1 MDHSGGL
8 YDFETWAPLLE
19 YLREEE
25 KEGRWDSGPGGLL
38 AGEIGQHGWSMPRLR
53 RRQNP
58 GRAAVEVQRAVIRRV
73 ADALAETGSSCVSF
87 ATQIVPVAPVAPT
100 FGRRVTRG
108 RVTLRLH
115 AFSPAE
121 RRHSGFNYEY
131 FPRVVVLVDG
141 AVPEPWRHEPD
152 QVPGA
157 RPAPTADPGLVERTM
172 HEWFPT
178 ATGATHEEIAACERR
193 LGVPLPDELKALYR
207 VASGR
212 PDDWG
217 TFDDSVRLWETLPNE
232 FLFTLD
238 SLYVADPATRGSGN
252 WDLQAQEAVITPPGA
267 RVQGLV
273 GSPGWIVFAH
283 DGSGEMTAVDLTPG
297 PGGHVGQVIEIPHE
311 QDLGARLVC
320 DSVTDLILH
329 RQPEHQDEPPA
340 PASPAVTEV
349 RDGNPRHRG
358 YAVPTVQAAAD
369 PALEVL
375 IICGGGDAP
384 RSLVPLAG
392 LPRLRTLVAD
402 PGALADP
409 REIAALTG
417 LEFLELGPDDW
428 RSLLTAGAVPRSLL
442 AAAVHTRGQDQSA
455 ADAVVTDLL
464 ALFDRPQATE
474 TILEGMV
481 TI

>member
-25 KEGRWDSGPGGLL
+25 KQGHWDSGPGGLL
-38 AGEIGQHGWSMPRLR
+38 EGEIDQHGYSMPRLR
-53 RRQNP
+53 HRQNP
-58 GRAAVEVQRAVIRRV
+58 GRAAVEAQWAVIRRV
-73 ADALAETGSSCVSF
+73 ADALAEAGSSCVSF
-87 ATQIVPVAPVAPT
+87 STQIAPVAPA
-100 FGRRVTRG
+100 FGQ
-108 RVTLRLH
+108 RVTLGMATLRLR

-121 RRHSGFNYEY
+121 QRYSGYNYEY
-131 FPRVVVLVDG
+131 FPRVVILVDG

-152 QVPGA
+152 PVPGA

-172 HEWFPT
+172 REWFPA
-178 ATGATHEEIAACERR
+178 ATGATEEEVAACERR

-217 TFDDSVRLWETLPNE
+217 TFDDGVRLWESLPNE

-238 SLYVADPATRGSGN
+238 SLYVADPATRGFGN

-297 PGGHVGQVIEIPHE
+297 PAGHVGQVIEIPHE
-311 QDLGARLVC
+311 RDLGARLVC

-329 RQPEHQDEPPA
+329 RQPEQQDEPPA

-349 RDGNPRHRG
+349 RDGNPGHG
-358 YAVPTVQAAAD
+358 GHAVPTVQAAAD

-375 IICGGGDAP
+375 TIFGGGDAP
-384 RSLVPLAG
+384 HSLVPLAG
-392 LPRLRTLVAD
+392 LPRLRTLVAG

-409 REIAALTG
+409 REIAGLTG

-428 RSLLTAGAVPRSLL
+428 RSLLNADAVPRSLL

-474 TILEGMV
+474 TVLEGMV

>member
-8 YDFETWAPLLE
+8 YDFGTWAPLLE

-25 KEGRWDSGPGGLL
+25 KQGRWDSGPGGLL
-38 AGEIGQHGWSMPRLR
+38 EGDIGQRGWSMPRLR
-53 RRQNP
+53 RKQNP
-58 GRAAVEVQRAVIRRV
+58 GRAAVAAQRAVISRV
-73 ADALAETGSSCVSF
+73 ADALAETGSGCVSF
-87 ATQIVPVAPVAPT
+87 SAQIAPVAPA
-100 FGRRVTRG
+100 FGGRVTRG
-108 RVTLRLH
+108 RVTLRLQV
-115 AFSPAE
+115 FSPAE
-121 RRHSGFNYEY
+121 QHHPGTNYEY
-131 FPRVVVLVDG
+131 FPRVVLLVDG

-152 QVPGA
+152 PVPGA
-157 RPAPTADPGLVERTM
+157 RPAPTGDPGLVERTM
-172 HEWFPT
+172 REWFPG
-178 ATGATHEEIAACERR
+178 ATGATGEEIAACERR
-193 LGVPLPDELKALYR
+193 LGVSLPDDLKALYR

-212 PDDWG
+212 REDWG
-217 TFDDSVRLWETLPNE
+217 TFGDSVRLWESAPNE
-232 FLFTLD
+232 FLFPLD
-238 SLYVADPATRGSGN
+238 SLYVADPATRAFGD
-252 WDLQAQEAVITPPGA
+252 WDLRAQEAVITPPGA
-267 RVQGLV
+267 RVQGLA

-329 RQPEHQDEPPA
+329 RQPEQRSEPPA

-349 RDGNPRHRG
+349 NGNPSPAG

-375 IICGGGDAP
+375 TICGGGDAP
-384 RSLVPLAG
+384 HSLVPLAG

-402 PGALADP
+402 PGTLTDP
-409 REIAALTG
+409 GEIATLAG

-428 RSLLTAGAVPRSLL
+428 RSLLTAGAVPHSLL
-442 AAAVHTRGQDQSA
+442 AAAVRTREQDQSA
-455 ADAVVTDLL
+455 ASAVVADLL
-464 ALFDRPQATE
+464 ALFGRPRATE
-474 TILEGMV
+474 TILEGTV

>member
-1 MDHSGGL
+1 
-8 YDFETWAPLLE
+8 
-19 YLREEE
+19 
-25 KEGRWDSGPGGLL
+25 
-38 AGEIGQHGWSMPRLR
+38 
-53 RRQNP
+53 
-58 GRAAVEVQRAVIRRV
+58 
-73 ADALAETGSSCVSF
+73 
-87 ATQIVPVAPVAPT
+87 
-100 FGRRVTRG
+100 
-108 RVTLRLH
+108 
-115 AFSPAE
+115 
-121 RRHSGFNYEY
+121 
-131 FPRVVVLVDG
+131 
-141 AVPEPWRHEPD
+141 
-152 QVPGA
+152 
-157 RPAPTADPGLVERTM
+157 M
-172 HEWFPT
+172 HEWFPG
-178 ATGATHEEIAACERR
+178 AVGATDEEIAACERR

-212 PDDWG
+212 PGDWG
-217 TFDDSVRLWETLPNE
+217 TFGEGVRLWESPPNE

-252 WDLQAQEAVITPPGA
+252 WDLQAREAVITPPGA

-283 DGSGEMTAVDLTPG
+283 DGSGEMTAIDLTPG

-311 QDLGARLVC
+311 RDLGARLVC
-320 DSVTDLILH
+320 DSVADLILH
-329 RQPEHQDEPPA
+329 RQPERQNEPPA

-349 RDGNPRHRG
+349 RDGNPRHGG
-358 YAVPTVQAAAD
+358 YAVPSVQAAAD

-375 IICGGGDAP
+375 IICGSGDAP
-384 RSLVPLAG
+384 HSLVPLAG

-409 REIAALTG
+409 REMAALTG

-428 RSLLTAGAVPRSLL
+428 RSLLTAGAVPPSLL

-464 ALFDRPQATE
+464 ALFDHPQATQ
-474 TILEGMV
+474 TTLAGMV

>member
-25 KEGRWDSGPGGLL
+25 KQGRWDSGPGGLL
-38 AGEIGQHGWSMPRLR
+38 EGEIGQHGWSMPRLR
-53 RRQNP
+53 GRPNP
-58 GRAAVEVQRAVIRRV
+58 GRAAAEAQRAVIRRV

-87 ATQIVPVAPVAPT
+87 SAQIAPVAPT
-100 FGRRVTRG
+100 PGRPVTRG
-108 RVTLRLH
+108 RVTLRVH

-121 RRHSGFNYEY
+121 QRHPGFNYEY
-131 FPRVVVLVDG
+131 FPRVVILVDG
-141 AVPEPWRHEPD
+141 AVPEPWRHQPD
-152 QVPGA
+152 PVPGA
-157 RPAPTADPGLVERTM
+157 RPAPTADPGLAERTL
-172 HEWFPT
+172 HEWFPS
-178 ATGATHEEIAACERR
+178 ATGATDEEIAACERR
-193 LGVPLPDELKALYR
+193 LGVPLPDDLKALYR

-212 PDDWG
+212 PGDWG
-217 TFDDSVRLWETLPNE
+217 TFDDSVRLWESPPDE

-238 SLYVADPATRGSGN
+238 SLYVADPATRDSGN
-252 WDLQAQEAVITPPGA
+252 WDRQAREAVITPPGA

-311 QDLGARLVC
+311 KDLGARLVC

-329 RQPEHQDEPPA
+329 RQPEQQDESPA
-340 PASPAVTEV
+340 PASLSVTEV
-349 RDGNPRHRG
+349 TYGNPRHEGG

-375 IICGGGDAP
+375 TISGGGAR

-392 LPRLRTLVAD
+392 VPRLRTLVAD

-409 REIAALTG
+409 GEIAALTG
-417 LEFLELGPDDW
+417 LEFLKLGPDDW

-442 AAAVHTRGQDQSA
+442 AAAVHTRRQDQPA
-455 ADAVVTDLL
+455 ADAAVTDLL
-464 ALFDRPQATE
+464 AFFDRPQATE
-474 TILEGMV
+474 TILDGMV
-481 TI
+481 TIYP

>member
-1 MDHSGGL
+1 
-8 YDFETWAPLLE
+8 
-19 YLREEE
+19 
-25 KEGRWDSGPGGLL
+25 
-38 AGEIGQHGWSMPRLR
+38 
-53 RRQNP
+53 
-58 GRAAVEVQRAVIRRV
+58 
-73 ADALAETGSSCVSF
+73 
-87 ATQIVPVAPVAPT
+87 
-100 FGRRVTRG
+100 
-108 RVTLRLH
+108 
-115 AFSPAE
+115 
-121 RRHSGFNYEY
+121 
-131 FPRVVVLVDG
+131 
-141 AVPEPWRHEPD
+141 
-152 QVPGA
+152 
-157 RPAPTADPGLVERTM
+157 M
-172 HEWFPT
+172 HEWFPA
-178 ATGATHEEIAACERR
+178 ATGATDEEIAACERR
-193 LGVPLPDELKALYR
+193 LGVRLPDELKALYR

-217 TFDDSVRLWETLPNE
+217 TFDDSVRLWEFLPNE

-297 PGGHVGQVIEIPHE
+297 PGGHVGQVIQIPHE

-329 RQPEHQDEPPA
+329 RQPEQQDEPPA
-340 PASPAVTEV
+340 SASPAVTEV
-349 RDGNPRHRG
+349 RDGNPRQGG
-358 YAVPTVQAAAD
+358 YTVPTVQAAAD

-375 IICGGGDAP
+375 SICADGDAP
-384 RSLVPLAG
+384 HSLVPLAG

-428 RSLLTAGAVPRSLL
+428 RSLLIADAVPRSLL
-442 AAAVHTRGQDQSA
+442 AAAVHTRDQDQLA
-455 ADAVVTDLL
+455 ADAVVTDIL
-464 ALFDRPQATE
+464 ALFNRPQATE
-474 TILEGMV
+474 AILERMV
-481 TI
+481 TM